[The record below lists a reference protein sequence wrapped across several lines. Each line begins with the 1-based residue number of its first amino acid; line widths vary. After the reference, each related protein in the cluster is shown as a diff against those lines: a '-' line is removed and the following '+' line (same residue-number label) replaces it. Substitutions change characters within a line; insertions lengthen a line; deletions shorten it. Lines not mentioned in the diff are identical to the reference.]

1 MSSASSQRVKDL
13 EFDLEATRKW
23 AIAAEADAYKFR
35 AKADAYKFRAEAK
48 EALEAKNLKEEN
60 ARLEADL
67 QYWYDR
73 HQETEAELKKSS
85 ALIERYVKLVAEVT
99 RERDALYESLG

>member
-1 MSSASSQRVKDL
+1 MPTPSSQRVKDL
-13 EFDLEATRKW
+13 EFDLEATRQW
-23 AIAAEADAYKFR
+23 AIAAEADAQKL
-35 AKADAYKFRAEAK
+35 RAEAK
-48 EALEAKNLKEEN
+48 ETLDVKKLKEEN
-60 ARLEADL
+60 RQLEVDL

-85 ALIERYVKLVAEVT
+85 ALIERYAKLVAEVT

>member
-1 MSSASSQRVKDL
+1 MSSQRVKDL
-13 EFDLEATRKW
+13 EFDLEATRQW
-23 AIAAEADAYKFR
+23 AIAAEADAQKL
-35 AKADAYKFRAEAK
+35 RAEAK
-48 EALEAKNLKEEN
+48 EALEAKNLKEEYI
-60 ARLEADL
+60 RLEADL

-85 ALIERYVKLVAEVT
+85 ALIERYAKLVAEVT

>member
-13 EFDLEATRKW
+13 EFDLEVTRKW
-23 AIAAEADAYKFR
+23 AIAAE
-35 AKADAYKFRAEAK
+35 ADAYKFRAEAK

-73 HQETEAELKKSS
+73 HQETEAELKKSN
-85 ALIERYVKLVAEVT
+85 ALIERYAKLVAEVT